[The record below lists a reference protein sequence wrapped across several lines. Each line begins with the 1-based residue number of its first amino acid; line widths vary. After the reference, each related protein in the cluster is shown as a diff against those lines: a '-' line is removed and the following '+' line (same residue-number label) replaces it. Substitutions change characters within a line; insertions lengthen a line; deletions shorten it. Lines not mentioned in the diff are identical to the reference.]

1 MRICR
6 EMLYPIF
13 VRLLT
18 GLTIGWL
25 SLLSVRGAVAG
36 VMDSEPRP
44 LVVPTPSGPSLRRP
58 EVQVPPPSL
67 MLEKRPLQIM
77 PNQSRPTLNVL
88 PQADPDGAAN
98 DDLEESAPTDVD
110 GRRRSLHLQHFR

>member
-1 MRICR
+1 VR
-6 EMLYPIF
+6 
-13 VRLLT
+13 RLLR

-25 SLLSVRGAVAG
+25 SLLSARSVGAG
-36 VMDSEPRP
+36 EIIDSEPRP
-44 LVVPTPSGPSLRRP
+44 LVVPTPSEPKLRRP

-88 PQADPDGAAN
+88 PQADPDAAAN
-98 DDLEESAPTDVD
+98 DDLEESAPKDAD
-110 GRRRSLHLQHFR
+110 GRRRSLYLQHFR